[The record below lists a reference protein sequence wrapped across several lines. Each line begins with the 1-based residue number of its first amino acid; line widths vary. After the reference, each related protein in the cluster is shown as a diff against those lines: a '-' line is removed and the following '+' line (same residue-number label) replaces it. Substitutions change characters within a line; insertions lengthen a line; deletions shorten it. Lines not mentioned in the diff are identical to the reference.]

1 MIFLKDQQIY
11 FLFYLESIKLLSD
24 LDPNNL
30 MDTFEAITSRRAIKK
45 FDSSYKMTSEQ
56 VDSLMKLA
64 ILSPTSYNQQNW
76 RFVTITDDEIKN
88 KISIAARNQAQPS
101 DGALVILLC
110 GNTSAWKD
118 DPLRYWKNSTSEKQ
132 EYVKNALEKKYAN
145 NPESRRDEAMRSCG
159 FAGQT
164 IMLAARQMG
173 LDSCPMVGFEYD
185 EIAKIINL
193 PDDHII
199 VLMIV
204 VGKSAEPANPRG
216 GQLALDQIVF
226 KNKFN

>member
-1 MIFLKDQQIY
+1 
-11 FLFYLESIKLLSD
+11 
-24 LDPNNL
+24 
-30 MDTFEAITSRRAIKK
+30 MDTFEAISNRRAIKK
-45 FDSSYKMTSEQ
+45 FDPNHKMTSDE
-56 VDSLMKLA
+56 VDSLMKLT

-76 RFVTITDDEIKN
+76 RFVTVTDQLIKE
-88 KISIAARNQAQPS
+88 KIGIAARNQAQPV
-101 DGALVILLC
+101 DGSLVILLC
-110 GNTSAWKD
+110 GNMNAWKE
-118 DPLRYWKNSTSEKQ
+118 DPLRYWKNHPTEKQ
-132 EYVKNALEKKYAN
+132 ELVKASLEKKYSDSPQN
-145 NPESRRDEAMRSCG
+145 RRDEAVRSCG

-164 IMLAARQMG
+164 IMIAAREMG

-193 PDDHII
+193 PKDHII

-216 GQLALDQIVF
+216 GQLELDQVVF